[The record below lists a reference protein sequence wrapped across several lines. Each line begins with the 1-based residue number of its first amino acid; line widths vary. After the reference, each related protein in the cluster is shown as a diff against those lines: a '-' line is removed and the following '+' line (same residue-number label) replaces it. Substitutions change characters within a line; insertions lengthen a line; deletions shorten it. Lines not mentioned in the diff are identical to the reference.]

1 MESSARRAYCGH
13 VLHSRNKDTIVAR
26 ENACVIV
33 ESGLVREILDRLP
46 EGFPPEAVVDCSDRL
61 IIPGFCDLHT
71 HAPQFLQRGLGMDLP
86 LLDWLNVHT
95 YPTEAAFA
103 DPAHARAIYTRFADE
118 LLRQGTLAVCP
129 FPTLHEEASDILF
142 CTLAERGL
150 YAFCGKLNMD
160 RNGPPGYIETT
171 AASVASTARFL
182 DTHPGSGNVRPCIVP
197 RFTLTCTDTLLEALG
212 GLAARYG
219 VPVHS
224 HVSES
229 IEEIEAVRALFPH
242 DPNGLSIFRRHGLA
256 GRTPAIMAH
265 CIFPDE
271 ETSRMLASMDIWAVH
286 CPEATANIAAGGI
299 MPVKQL
305 LASGATLALGSDIGS
320 GSRLSIAS
328 AIAAT
333 VRHSKLRRILFPE
346 WDAVTFAEAFWMGTR
361 SGGRLFGNVGAF
373 EPGWAFNA
381 LVIDDGAMPMPQAGL
396 TPVERLERFC
406 YCGDDRWIRARYIQ
420 GEEIRVQT
428 AFQDKP
434 HTQKPQ

>member
-1 MESSARRAYCGH
+1 MENATRRAYRGH
-13 VLHSRNKDTIVAR
+13 VLYSQDKDTLVSRAD
-26 ENACVIV
+26 ACLIV
-33 ESGLVREILDRLP
+33 ENGLVREICDHVP
-46 EGFPPEAVVDCSDRL
+46 EAFPEDAVVDWSDRL

-86 LLDWLNVHT
+86 LLQWLDVHT

-103 DPAHARAIYTRFADE
+103 DPAHARDIYTQFTDE

-142 CTLAERGL
+142 RALAERKL
-150 YAFCGKLNMD
+150 YAFSGKLNMD
-160 RNGPPGYIETT
+160 RNGPPDYIETT
-171 AASVASTARFL
+171 EASVASTARFL
-182 DTHPGSGNVRPCIVP
+182 ETHPGSGNVKPCLVP
-197 RFTLTCTDTLLEALG
+197 RFTLTCTDELLDALG
-212 GLAARYG
+212 KLAGRYD

-265 CIFPDE
+265 CTFPDE
-271 ETSRMLASMDIWAVH
+271 ETIRMLASMDVWVVH

-305 LASGATLALGSDIGS
+305 LACGAALALGSDIGS
-320 GSRLSIAS
+320 GACLSIAS
-328 AIAAT
+328 AVAAT
-333 VRHSKLRRILFPE
+333 VRYSKLRRFLFPE

-361 SGGRLFGNVGAF
+361 SGGRLFGQIGAF

-381 LVIDDGAMPMPQAGL
+381 LVIDDNAMPMPKAGL
-396 TPVERLERFC
+396 APAERLERFC
-406 YCGDDRWIRARYIQ
+406 YCGNDRWIRARYIQ
-420 GEEIRVQT
+420 GEEIKV
-428 AFQDKP
+428 
-434 HTQKPQ
+434 

>member
-1 MESSARRAYCGH
+1 MENAARRAYRGH
-13 VLHSRNKDTIVAR
+13 VLFSRDKDTLACR
-26 ENACVIV
+26 ADACVIV
-33 ESGLVREILDRLP
+33 ENGLVREICDHV
-46 EGFPPEAVVDCSDRL
+46 PEAFPADAVIDWSDRL
-61 IIPGFCDLHT
+61 IVPGFCDLHT

-86 LLDWLNVHT
+86 LLGWLDAQT

-103 DPAHARAIYTRFADE
+103 DPVHARDIYTQFANE

-142 CTLAERGL
+142 HALAERRL
-150 YAFCGKLNMD
+150 YAYSGKLNMD
-160 RNGPPGYIETT
+160 RNAPPGYIETT

-182 DTHPGSGNVRPCIVP
+182 ETHPGSGNVKPCLVP
-197 RFTLTCTDTLLEALG
+197 RFTLTCTDELLEGLGAL
-212 GLAARYG
+212 AERFHA
-219 VPVHS
+219 PVHS

-229 IEEIEAVRALFPH
+229 VEEIEAVRALFPH

-271 ETSRMLASMDIWAVH
+271 ETIRMLASMDVWAVH

-305 LASGATLALGSDIGS
+305 LASGAALALGSDIGS

-328 AIAAT
+328 TVAAT
-333 VRHSKLRRILFPE
+333 VRYSKLRRMLFPE

-361 SGGRLFGNVGAF
+361 SGGRLFGQIGAF

-381 LVIDDGAMPMPQAGL
+381 LVIDDGAMPMPKAGL
-396 TPVERLERFC
+396 TPAERLERFC

-420 GEEIRVQT
+420 GEEIRVP
-428 AFQDKP
+428 DR
-434 HTQKPQ
+434 